1 MGLDVL
7 MLRHCIKGFVLIKLE
22 PEALKGDSA
31 RLTGGRCPLPSKRA
45 CKRIDS
51 ELGPVGPQTGG
62 VEFSPTRPF

>member
-31 RLTGGRCPLPSKRA
+31 HQDEPQKGRVGENSTP
-45 CKRIDS
+45 
-51 ELGPVGPQTGG
+51 PV
-62 VEFSPTRPF
+62 